1 MITQLCKLPDN
12 RCIAPL
18 KWVNVTV
25 LKLYLDNTLKILWE
39 GRRIEG
45 LQPGKVDPQVSFSP
59 DRKLRFAFQEES
71 QCSVKTG
78 LEKRN
83 PTDKH
88 FFTLTLKICSSHGSQ
103 HEICVCRYICKCK
116 WVHVILQL
124 KTHPQKETNKTPSRD
139 SHLTQSKSP
148 SALCSLCGWPRRI

>member
-45 LQPGKVDPQVSFSP
+45 LQPGKVDPPTLLFPRSKAQICILGGISVLCE
-59 DRKLRFAFQEES
+59 DRVGKKKPNR
-71 QCSVKTG
+71 
-78 LEKRN
+78 
-83 PTDKH
+83 
-88 FFTLTLKICSSHGSQ
+88 
-103 HEICVCRYICKCK
+103 
-116 WVHVILQL
+116 
-124 KTHPQKETNKTPSRD
+124 
-139 SHLTQSKSP
+139 
-148 SALCSLCGWPRRI
+148 